1 VGRTKVSSIIY
12 YFWREYAPM
21 KNKIIICFLPMFFTL
36 SAVAQQFNGGVMLGG
51 AATTVAGDRYGG
63 FNKAGLYGGAFVN
76 LSVGEFSYL
85 QLELAFFQKGARN
98 KENPDVPDLNQYLL
112 RLNYVELPLVYQYR
126 IAHIRF
132 EAGVSFDF
140 LMHHYEEVNY
150 QPIETDVWKGMTLNS
165 IFGVKYDLSERTTLS
180 LRTVNSINSIRKNQ
194 VEGNVRRYSRKHYGA
209 FNDAFLLSFY
219 FSL

>member
-1 VGRTKVSSIIY
+1 MMVLLPIFGKEKSPMYKKLMIY
-12 YFWREYAPM
+12 LFA
-21 KNKIIICFLPMFFTL
+21 NLITL
-36 SAVAQQFNGGVMLGG
+36 CSVAQQFNGGVMVGA
-51 AATTVAGDRYGG
+51 AATTVAGDRFGG
-63 FNKAGLYGGAFVN
+63 FNKAGLYGGAYVN
-76 LSVGEFSYL
+76 LSVGESSYL
-85 QLELAFFQKGARN
+85 QMELAFFQKGARN

-165 IFGVKYDLSERTTLS
+165 VFGLKYDLTERTVLS
-180 LRTVNSINSIRKNQ
+180 LRTVNSINSARKNQ

-219 FSL
+219 FKI